1 MSLEPV
7 VPQSALQRLILER
20 ALAFAQQL
28 EAGAA
33 TAPPGRLL
41 DGCEQVALVGGQEFL
56 RQALTATL
64 QQHLHEGEKKGRP
77 PGAAP
82 AGGRAGTRGRRRARS

>member
-28 EAGAA
+28 EASAA
-33 TAPPGRLL
+33 TAPAGRLL
-41 DGCEQVALVGGQEFL
+41 DGCEQVALVQGQEFL

-64 QQHLHEGEKKGRP
+64 QQQVREGEKKGRRP
-77 PGAAP
+77 AAAP
-82 AGGRAGTRGRRRARS
+82 AGSRAGTRARRRARS